1 LGITALGRRQSK
13 LINGTSAQYLYD
25 GLIPVQDI
33 GTSATANLLT
43 ELGIDAYLTHTD
55 AVGTR
60 TLLTDAVGTTVALA
74 DDTGV
79 VQSEY
84 TYPPFGAAN
93 ETGPDANS
101 FQYTGRENDVTG
113 LYYHRA
119 RYYDPA
125 IGSFISEDPVGF
137 AGSGPN
143 LMPTFTTV
151 LQTQFD
157 PFGLADSASPWQVG
171 LEWLSGGGPTRHD
184 FTNGDQRGRRH
195 G

>member
-1 LGITALGRRQSK
+1 MPWGR
-13 LINGTSAQYLYD
+13 APYLPT
-25 GLIPVQDI
+25 LWVLPWHSP
-33 GTSATANLLT
+33 TTPAPCRAS
-43 ELGIDAYLTHTD
+43 
-55 AVGTR
+55 TR
-60 TLLTDAVGTTVALA
+60 TR
-74 DDTGV
+74 
-79 VQSEY
+79 
-84 TYPPFGAAN
+84 PFGAAN

-171 LEWLSGGGPTRHD
+171 LEWLS
-184 FTNGDQRGRRH
+184 
-195 G
+195 